1 MITNIADACGVSS
14 REIISPGATGCSS
27 CVSAQR
33 SRIVH
38 LPAAPS
44 HPPNPRMPLRL
55 LETLRVASP
64 LFISSTAAAERPP
77 AAASETGSCFVHT
90 KNSGS
95 EQPDP
100 EPQFGTRVLSSLCVN
115 SVPESP
121 AHAALMLR
129 TCLLEMIGH
138 ASASAASSLRSM
150 PRICV
155 DWWQSQLVPRS
166 AAQRST
172 AHSTQHSTAQHST
185 AQRSAAQ
192 RSTARSTAQ
201 PVSSHSWCVVLA
213 RRGKERD
220 AHQR

>member
-1 MITNIADACGVSS
+1 VITNIADACGVSS
-14 REIISPGATGCSS
+14 REIISPGCTGCSS
-27 CVSAQR
+27 CFSAQR
-33 SRIVH
+33 SRRVH
-38 LPAAPS
+38 LPSHLPS
-44 HPPNPRMPLRL
+44 PRMPLRL

-95 EQPDP
+95 EQPEP

-129 TCLLEMIGH
+129 TSLLEMIGH
-138 ASASAASSLRSM
+138 ACASAVSSLRSM

-155 DWWQSQLVPRS
+155 NWR
-166 AAQRST
+166 
-172 AHSTQHSTAQHST
+172 
-185 AQRSAAQ
+185 
-192 RSTARSTAQ
+192 
-201 PVSSHSWCVVLA
+201 
-213 RRGKERD
+213 
-220 AHQR
+220 